1 MLPTPAPKR
10 GKIEGKT
17 KWFLHLQ
24 QTLKDNPDIIT
35 YKQLRKIADPL
46 WIKKQK
52 KNRNIKKK

>member
-46 WIKKQK
+46 WIKQK
-52 KNRNIKKK
+52 KRNRNGIN